1 MNEDKKLAGQF
12 LPKIERLLR
21 HSVPGGGLEPAASI
35 EHWESTIA
43 AAPESS
49 RELLRKLARF
59 ADLWRF
65 LRGREEDLG
74 ESVVAEMG
82 AVHKLPPAERVARV
96 KQINNRLMAR
106 VEDARHGSQLRQ

>member
-12 LPKIERLLR
+12 LRKIERLLR

-35 EHWESTIA
+35 EHWERTIA

-49 RELLRKLARF
+49 REITETSRDFRPVAL
-59 ADLWRF
+59 

>member
-35 EHWESTIA
+35 EHCERTIA

-59 ADLWRF
+59 ATC
-65 LRGREEDLG
+65 
-74 ESVVAEMG
+74 G
-82 AVHKLPPAERVARV
+82 AVSEVAKRTWEKV
-96 KQINNRLMAR
+96 
-106 VEDARHGSQLRQ
+106 